1 MGRGDNLVLEQQLC
15 IALNQAARAIN
26 GCYRPLLAEIGL
38 TYGQYTVLLLLWE
51 HEVCTSREL
60 SDALHLDSGTLSP
73 LLQRMDDDGLIERQR
88 APEDERLLRITLTDA
103 GRALEERAMQI
114 QSQVEERLGLSA
126 ADVTDL
132 RRRLERLTDHL
143 LGVDAG

>member
-38 TYGQYTVLLLLWE
+38 TYSQYTVLLLLWE
-51 HEVCTSREL
+51 HDVCTSREL

-73 LLQRMDDDGLIERQR
+73 LLQRMDDDGLIERER
-88 APEDERLLRITLTDA
+88 AAEDERVLRITLTPA
-103 GRALEERAMQI
+103 GRALEGRAMEI
-114 QSQVEERLGLSA
+114 QSQVEDRIGLA
-126 ADVTDL
+126 ADDVVDL
-132 RRRLERLTDHL
+132 RRRLDRLTDHL
-143 LGVDAG
+143 LGVDGA